1 MLKVFRSWMERYFAD
16 EEAVLVAV
24 ILVASIV
31 IIATLGAVLAPMI
44 TAVIIAF
51 LMQGAVARLIS
62 WGLSHNIAVTIGFL
76 MLVGGMILTLVFLL
90 PVIWHQ
96 SENLI
101 REMPKMLVQGREL
114 LQLLPERYPTIF
126 SAEQVNE
133 LISGLQTR
141 LAELGQQIFS
151 FSLAQIP
158 VLVTASIYLVLVPIL
173 VFFFLKDRDLVLRWL
188 TNLLPSERPV
198 MSQIWREM
206 NMQIANYVRGKFI
219 EILIVGGVSSVVF
232 SVLGLN
238 YALLL
243 GLVVG
248 LSVLVPYIGAF
259 VVTLPVVVIAFFQ
272 WGWSNEL
279 IYVVVAYSIIQI
291 LDGNVLVPI
300 LFSEAVNLHPVA
312 IILAVLVFGGF
323 WGFWGVFFAIP
334 LATLFNAILNAW
346 PTKVSSSSGS
356 AERS

>member
-1 MLKVFRSWMERYFAD
+1 MLKVFRSWMERYFTD

-24 ILVASIV
+24 ILLVSILV
-31 IIATLGAVLAPMI
+31 IATLGAVLAPMI
-44 TAVIIAF
+44 TAIIIAF
-51 LMQGAVARLIS
+51 LMQGAVARLSS
-62 WGLSHNIAVTIGFL
+62 WGLPHNIAVTLAFL
-76 MLVGGMILTLVFLL
+76 MLVSGMVVTLVYLL

-101 REMPKMLVQGREL
+101 REMPKMLVQGRDL
-114 LQLLPERYPTIF
+114 LQLLPERYPTVF
-126 SAEQVNE
+126 STEQVNE
-133 LISGLQTR
+133 LIAGLQKR
-141 LAELGQQIFS
+141 LADIGQQIFS

-158 VLVTASIYLVLVPIL
+158 VLVAITIYLVLVPIL
-173 VFFFLKDRDLVLRWL
+173 VFFFLKDSKQLLAWL
-188 TNLLPSERPV
+188 TNLLPRERPV
-198 MSQIWREM
+198 MTQIWREM
-206 NMQIANYVRGKFI
+206 NIQIANYVRGKFI
-219 EILIVGGVSSVVF
+219 EIMIVGSVTSIVF
-232 SVLGLN
+232 SILGLN

-272 WGWSNEL
+272 WGWSSEL
-279 IYVVVAYSIIQI
+279 AYVVVAYAIIQI

-323 WGFWGVFFAIP
+323 WGFLGVFFAIP
-334 LATLFNAILNAW
+334 LATLFNATLNAW
-346 PTKVSSSSGS
+346 PTKTTTGEPEE
-356 AERS
+356 A

>member
-24 ILVASIV
+24 ILLVSILV
-31 IIATLGAVLAPMI
+31 IATLGAVLAPMI
-44 TAVIIAF
+44 TAIIIAF
-51 LMQGAVARLIS
+51 LMQGAVVRLCS
-62 WGLSHNIAVTIGFL
+62 WGLSHNVAVTLAFL
-76 MLVGGMILTLVFLL
+76 MLVSGMVLTLVYLL

-101 REMPKMLVQGREL
+101 REMPKMLVQGRDL
-114 LQLLPERYPTIF
+114 LQLLPERYPTVF
-126 SAEQVNE
+126 STEQVNE
-133 LISGLQTR
+133 LIAGLQKR
-141 LAELGQQIFS
+141 LADIGQQIFS

-158 VLVTASIYLVLVPIL
+158 VLVAITIYLVLVPIL
-173 VFFFLKDRDLVLRWL
+173 VFFFLKDSKQLLAWL
-188 TNLLPSERPV
+188 TSLLPRERPV
-198 MSQIWREM
+198 MTQIWREM
-206 NMQIANYVRGKFI
+206 NIQIANYVRGKFI
-219 EILIVGGVSSVVF
+219 EIMIVGSVTSIVF
-232 SVLGLN
+232 SILGLN

-243 GLVVG
+243 GLIVG

-272 WGWSNEL
+272 WGWSSEL
-279 IYVVVAYSIIQI
+279 AYVVVAYAIIQI

-323 WGFWGVFFAIP
+323 WGFLGVFFAIP
-334 LATLFNAILNAW
+334 LATLFNATLNAW
-346 PTKVSSSSGS
+346 PTKTTTGEPEE
-356 AERS
+356 A